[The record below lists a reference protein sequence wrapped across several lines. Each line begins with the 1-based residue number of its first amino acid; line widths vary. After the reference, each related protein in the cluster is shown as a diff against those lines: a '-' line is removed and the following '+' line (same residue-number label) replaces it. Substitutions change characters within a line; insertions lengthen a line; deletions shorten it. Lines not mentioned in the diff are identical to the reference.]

1 MILILRYKL
10 DYSIYSKWV
19 LLPFVLYQLRERS
32 DVLLRT
38 PLSRKS
44 FVVSFLIQ
52 IDINVLLPLLIPSNQ
67 QLRIFAFLVN
77 QEIIIVWGLKL
88 VCFVI
93 V

>member
-77 QEIIIVWGLKL
+77 QEIVIVWGLKL

>member
-1 MILILRYKL
+1 M
-10 DYSIYSKWV
+10 
-19 LLPFVLYQLRERS
+19 
-32 DVLLRT
+32 LLRT

>member
-1 MILILRYKL
+1 MILILHYKL

-44 FVVSFLIQ
+44 FVISFLIH
-52 IDINVLLPLLIPSNQ
+52 IDINVLLQLSSHSSP

-88 VCFVI
+88 ACFVI